1 VDSSAEEESHRPSI
15 SGPQWPSP
23 GQAVD
28 AYAGASDGGVR
39 GEKPTP
45 RGLGPPV
52 EWRPRAELAALQAR
66 ARLYGQIRA
75 FFARGGVLEVE
86 TPLASR
92 AGLTDPALESWRT
105 AWRAPT
111 GVQPL
116 WLHTSPEFPMKRLLT
131 AGSGPIYQICKV
143 FRDGERGRRHH
154 PEFTLLEWY
163 RPGWDSDRLI
173 TEVADLVRLA
183 LGQPERPV
191 EILSYRQLFLDR
203 LAIDPFHASLGEL
216 AARAQGQGIAGAEHL
231 SLDHDGW
238 LDLLLTHSLE
248 TGLGRGRLTF
258 IRDYPPS
265 QAALARIRPGPE
277 PVAERF
283 ELYLEG
289 VELANGFAELTDAVE
304 QRWRFEQDQD
314 RRRTL
319 GLPVP
324 PLDEAFLAAL
334 ASGMPEA
341 AGVALGLDRLLMA
354 ITGASHIDQVLAFPI
369 EWA

>member
-1 VDSSAEEESHRPSI
+1 MIFSCH
-15 SGPQWPSP
+15 SP
-23 GQAVD
+23 EG
-28 AYAGASDGGVR
+28 DGTQTR
-39 GEKPTP
+39 
-45 RGLGPPV
+45 LV
-52 EWRPRAELAALQAR
+52 EWRPAASLAALRARAELYAI
-66 ARLYGQIRA
+66 IRR
-75 FFARGGVLEVE
+75 FFAAEGVLEVE

-92 AGLTDPALESWRT
+92 AGLSDPALESWRT
-105 AWRAPT
+105 AWTTQGRR
-111 GVQPL
+111 VPL
-116 WLHTSPEFPMKRLLT
+116 WLHTSPEFPMKRLLA

-173 TEVADLVRLA
+173 TEVTDLVRLA

-191 EILSYRQLFLDR
+191 ESLSYRQLFLDR
-203 LAIDPFHASLGEL
+203 LAIDPFRASLEDL
-216 AARAQGQGIAGAEHL
+216 AACARDQGIAGVGD
-231 SLDHDGW
+231 LDLDRDGW
-238 LDLLLTHSLE
+238 LDLLLTHRLE

-258 IRDYPPS
+258 LRDYPPS
-265 QAALARIRPGPE
+265 QAALARLRPGPE

-289 VELANGFAELTDAVE
+289 VELANGFAELTDAAE
-304 QRWRFEQDQD
+304 QRRRFEQDQAN
-314 RRRTL
+314 RHER

-324 PLDEAFLAAL
+324 PLDEAFLVAL
-334 ASGMPEA
+334 AAGMPEA

-369 EWA
+369 ERA

>member
-1 VDSSAEEESHRPSI
+1 MIVSC
-15 SGPQWPSP
+15 PSP
-23 GQAVD
+23 EGGRAPTSPVD
-28 AYAGASDGGVR
+28 
-39 GEKPTP
+39 
-45 RGLGPPV
+45 
-52 EWRPRAELAALQAR
+52 WRPAATLAALRARAELYAL
-66 ARLYGQIRA
+66 IRR
-75 FFARGGVLEVE
+75 FFAAAGALEVE
-86 TPLASR
+86 TPIASH

-105 AWRAPT
+105 AWTGPT
-111 GVQPL
+111 GVEPL
-116 WLHTSPEFPMKRLLT
+116 WLHTSPEFPMKRLLA

-163 RPGWDSDRLI
+163 RPGWDGERLI
-173 TEVADLVRLA
+173 AEVANLVRLA

-191 EILSYRQLFLDR
+191 EILSYRQLFRDR
-203 LAIDPFHASLGEL
+203 LAIDPLHATLAEL
-216 AARAQGQGIAGAEHL
+216 AACARDQGIAGGGHL
-231 SLDHDGW
+231 RLDRDGW
-238 LDLLLTHSLE
+238 LDLLLTHRLE

-265 QAALARIRPGPE
+265 QAALARLRPGPE

-289 VELANGFAELTDAVE
+289 VELANGFAELTDAAE
-304 QRWRFEQDQD
+304 QRQRFEQDQAC
-314 RRRTL
+314 RREL

-334 ASGMPEA
+334 SAGMPEA

-369 EWA
+369 ERA